1 MLVLKFKKKTGN
13 DAWVFKC
20 DASRW
25 YLCLRSERGR
35 SGGCRLV
42 QELRVHL
49 VVMSAQVLS
58 EQVTQDLAC
67 LITNTPSPSPLI
79 VSTRVSSFSIP
90 LPASG
95 SRACLC
101 LSTVSLLLRFVLL
114 LLHHRLSLSSFLYFF
129 TLVNRYEP
137 CSSMTTLV
145 VLSHLSS

>member
-1 MLVLKFKKKTGN
+1 MPESSSAVLLDDISAYGAREGGLAAAGAPGPPCRDVRPGFVRTGHARLGMLN
-13 DAWVFKC
+13 
-20 DASRW
+20 
-25 YLCLRSERGR
+25 Y
-35 SGGCRLV
+35 
-42 QELRVHL
+42 QH
-49 VVMSAQVLS
+49 
-58 EQVTQDLAC
+58 
-67 LITNTPSPSPLI
+67 PLPLP